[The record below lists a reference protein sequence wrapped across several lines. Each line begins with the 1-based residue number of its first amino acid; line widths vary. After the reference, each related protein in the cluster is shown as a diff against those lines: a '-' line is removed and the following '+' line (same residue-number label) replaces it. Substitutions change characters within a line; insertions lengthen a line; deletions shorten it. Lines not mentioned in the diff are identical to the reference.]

1 MSAPADDPAAGDAR
15 LRPGEPRR
23 GPVLAPAP
31 YNLNLPNALTLLR
44 ILLVPLLA
52 WLLLVD
58 GAGDVVF
65 RLLAFTVFVVAAVT
79 DRIDGVIA
87 RSRGLITDFGKIADP
102 IADKLLLGSVL
113 VIFSAL
119 GDVPWWVT
127 VLILGR
133 ELGIT
138 LLRFWVIRYGVIA
151 ASPGGKA
158 KTLLQIFALGGYIL
172 PFELWAPSPV
182 AAVFEVVAAV
192 LLYLAT
198 AVTVVTGVDYVR
210 RALALRRAG

>member
-1 MSAPADDPAAGDAR
+1 MSAAADDPAAGDAR
-15 LRPGEPRR
+15 LRPADPRG
-23 GPVLAPAP
+23 GPVLAPTP
-31 YNLNLPNALTLLR
+31 SNVNLPNALTLLR

>member
-1 MSAPADDPAAGDAR
+1 MSAAADDPAAGDAR

-31 YNLNLPNALTLLR
+31 SNLNLPNALTLLR

>member
-1 MSAPADDPAAGDAR
+1 MSAAAEDPTARNAR
-15 LRPGEPRR
+15 LRPTDPGR

-31 YNLNLPNALTLLR
+31 SNLNLPNALTLLR